1 MAFEEARRVDRQ
13 RAVVDRR
20 AVGNDHQDAAVL
32 GAAQQAVVRPHQ
44 RLAVDVFLEQPL
56 AHHQAEIAARAAPRL
71 VGLFVEDVAQIVE
84 ASGVRG
90 APVGEPHLAALP
102 ALPRAGGEAEDLG
115 LHAAAFERAR
125 EDIGAD
131 RGDRDR
137 PPAHAARIVDQQRND
152 RVLELGIAFDL
163 VAERMAGADHHAGQ
177 PRGIEH
183 AFFLV
188 EVPAAVLLRH
198 EPTLQ
203 PVGQPRDHALQAR
216 QLAVEIG
223 AQPVELFIVAQLGGF
238 DLLVEFL
245 GIGLVV
251 EAFGKVG
258 PRAIGADG
266 LHAFL
271 AIVRR
276 IAIGHFLFALDVLV
290 GVALG
295 LAIGDFRTGIGGI
308 GFGPALVFL
317 VGFVLV
323 LGVLALLVLAI
334 LGIGRFGGFG
344 QRQVEIAQDVERQVL
359 EGALVV
365 EHIGQPVH
373 VGADLGKDIL
383 AHQINPRAGAFGHR
397 FAGQRLAQHQRQ
409 RGGQRDI
416 ARRRGAY
423 DRIGRGAHLDRRV
436 EIAANARIARG
447 ADRFVADLFDRVVT
461 GARDRFGR
469 RALAMQRFAVMP

>member
-1 MAFEEARRVDRQ
+1 
-13 RAVVDRR
+13 
-20 AVGNDHQDAAVL
+20 
-32 GAAQQAVVRPHQ
+32 
-44 RLAVDVFLEQPL
+44 
-56 AHHQAEIAARAAPRL
+56 
-71 VGLFVEDVAQIVE
+71 
-84 ASGVRG
+84 
-90 APVGEPHLAALP
+90 
-102 ALPRAGGEAEDLG
+102 
-115 LHAAAFERAR
+115 
-125 EDIGAD
+125 
-131 RGDRDR
+131 
-137 PPAHAARIVDQQRND
+137 
-152 RVLELGIAFDL
+152 
-163 VAERMAGADHHAGQ
+163 MAGADHHAGQ

-188 EVPAAVLLRH
+188 EIPAAALLRH
-198 EPTLQ
+198 EAALQ

-266 LHAFL
+266 LHALL

-334 LGIGRFGGFG
+334 LGIGRFGGLG

-373 VGADLGKDIL
+373 VGADLGEDIL
-383 AHQINPRAGAFGHR
+383 AHQINRRAGAFGHR

-409 RGGQRDI
+409 RGGQWDI
-416 ARRRGAY
+416 ARRLGAY
-423 DRIGRGAHLDRRV
+423 DRIGRGAHFDRRV
-436 EIAANARIARG
+436 EIAANAGIARG